1 MVTQNLKNIAEK
13 STFVL
18 LYSPKSLQL
27 RKAVLM
33 VLAMIGL
40 TVMPMAVGDI
50 EQSIIWYVENV
61 MKEKVDDAIVARVFT
76 KVAGISTGTYIAITA
91 RIIGAAIGVVAGFL

>member
-50 EQSIIWYVENV
+50 E
-61 MKEKVDDAIVARVFT
+61 
-76 KVAGISTGTYIAITA
+76 
-91 RIIGAAIGVVAGFL
+91 

>member
-1 MVTQNLKNIAEK
+1 
-13 STFVL
+13 
-18 LYSPKSLQL
+18 
-27 RKAVLM
+27 
-33 VLAMIGL
+33 
-40 TVMPMAVGDI
+40 
-50 EQSIIWYVENV
+50 